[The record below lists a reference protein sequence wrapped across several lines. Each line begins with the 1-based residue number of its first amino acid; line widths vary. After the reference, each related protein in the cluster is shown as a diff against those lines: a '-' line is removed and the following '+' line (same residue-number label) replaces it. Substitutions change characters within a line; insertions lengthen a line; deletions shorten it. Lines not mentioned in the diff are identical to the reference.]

1 MVDVI
6 EKRYYNLKEVAL
18 MIGRNYE
25 TVQERAKRLNIPKK
39 RGKYYLTLLDIHK
52 IATYKREFLQEI
64 ADHYGVNKH
73 TLETW
78 ISRCGG
84 IKAKDTAKVHRM
96 IKLRLS
102 GEFTWLGIKKRL

>member
-1 MVDVI
+1 
-6 EKRYYNLKEVAL
+6 
-18 MIGRNYE
+18 MIGLSYSM
-25 TVQERAKRLNIPKK
+25 VLKRAQALKLPKK
-39 RGKYYLTLLDIHK
+39 KGGYHLTLLDIHK

-64 ADHYGVNKH
+64 ADHYGMNKN

-84 IKAKDTAKVHRM
+84 IKANETAKVHKM

-102 GEFTWLGIKKRL
+102 GEFTWHGIRNRI